1 MTRNLGVT
9 GPLRW
14 RTLIL
19 PSVFG
24 AWCEGGITAAGGAW
38 NASIVSEVVS
48 YGNHTLVARG
58 LGSYITQAT
67 ENGQTDRVV
76 IGVAVMS
83 AIVVIVNRV
92 FWAPLQRLASRRFS
106 L

>member
-1 MTRNLGVT
+1 M
-9 GPLRW
+9 
-14 RTLIL
+14 
-19 PSVFG
+19 FG
-24 AWCEGGITAAGGAW
+24 TWCEGGITAAGGAW

-48 YGNHTLVARG
+48 YGGHTLVARG

-67 ENGQTDRVV
+67 ESGETARVV